1 MPSEPANTA
10 EAAGIAAV
18 IPLEKAPTGIKGFD
32 EISGGGGLPRGRS
45 TLVTGSAGV
54 GKTIFG
60 LLFLVNGALEFQE
73 PGVLLSFEESRP
85 SIVQNASS
93 LGFGLADLL
102 QTGQLALESIQT
114 YPDETEAIGSFDLE
128 GLFLRLELAIEL
140 MRDRGITLLMSVLT
154 ETGHEHSSV
163 VGMSS
168 IIDTWLLL
176 KNVEAN
182 GERTRLI
189 VVIKSRGSYHSNQMR
204 EFRLTGQGPVLE
216 KVVIGPAGS
225 LTGSA
230 RLTHT
235 HKALASK
242 THQLAAVR
250 KKRQDMELHVA
261 QMEVQ
266 IALMRGQIKRDLAEQ
281 EQAITEEQE
290 LRAAQASDL
299 LLREQHRGE
308 GS

>member
-1 MPSEPANTA
+1 
-10 EAAGIAAV
+10 
-18 IPLEKAPTGIKGFD
+18 
-32 EISGGGGLPRGRS
+32 
-45 TLVTGSAGV
+45 
-54 GKTIFG
+54 
-60 LLFLVNGALEFQE
+60 
-73 PGVLLSFEESRP
+73 
-85 SIVQNASS
+85 
-93 LGFGLADLL
+93 
-102 QTGQLALESIQT
+102 
-114 YPDETEAIGSFDLE
+114 
-128 GLFLRLELAIEL
+128 
-140 MRDRGITLLMSVLT
+140 
-154 ETGHEHSSV
+154 
-163 VGMSS
+163 
-168 IIDTWLLL
+168 
-176 KNVEAN
+176 
-182 GERTRLI
+182 
-189 VVIKSRGSYHSNQMR
+189 
-204 EFRLTGQGPVLE
+204 
-216 KVVIGPAGS
+216 VVIGPAGS